1 MSSSPLRKRLPSV
14 ICHSKKDRHC
24 EEVRRSNLSLHAS
37 LSTTIETPPQSYISF
52 EERPSLRGGKT
63 KQSFINMHLYLLLWK
78 RLPSLICHSM
88 KDRHCE
94 VVRRSN
100 LSLTCISIY
109 HYGNASPSV
118 ICHSKKDR
126 HCEEVRRSN
135 LSLHASLSTTMETP
149 PLSYMSFEERSSLR
163 GGTTK

>member
-63 KQSFINMHLYLLLWK
+63 KQSFINMHLYLPLWK
-78 RLPSLICHSM
+78 RLPLSYMSFEERPSLRGGTTKQSFI
-88 KDRHCE
+88 
-94 VVRRSN
+94 
-100 LSLTCISIY
+100 TCISIY
-109 HYGNASPSV
+109 HYGNASPQLYVIRRKIVITRRHDEVIIHYMHHYLLLLKRLSSL
-118 ICHSKKDR
+118 ICHPMFVYGK
-126 HCEEVRRSN
+126 
-135 LSLHASLSTTMETP
+135 
-149 PLSYMSFEERSSLR
+149 
-163 GGTTK
+163 